1 MAGNIKGI
9 TIEFQGDTTKLDKA
23 LRHIK
28 NSTKDI
34 DSELKQVNKAL
45 KFNPTSVEL
54 WRQKQDLLRQKI
66 KETEDNLKELKNI
79 QAQMDASGVDKNSEA
94 YRRVSREIIEAE
106 SKLKTFNNEL
116 RKVGQV
122 NLRAMSEQFKAMG
135 NKLTSAGQAMRGI
148 STAAAAATAAIGALT
163 VKSAQWADDIS
174 TMSKR
179 YRIGTKDLQM
189 YSAAA
194 ELVDVQHTVN

>member
-23 LRHIK
+23 LRQIK

-54 WRQKQDLLRQKI
+54 WRQKQDLLSQKI
-66 KETEDNLKELKNI
+66 KQTETNLKELKNI
-79 QAQMDASGVDKNSEA
+79 QAQMDAQGVDKNSEA
-94 YRRVSREIIEAE
+94 FRRISREIVEAE
-106 SKLKTFNNEL
+106 SKLKTFNAEL

-122 NLRAMSEQFKAMG
+122 NLRAMSEQFKVMG
-135 NKLTSAGQAMRGI
+135 DKLTAAGNAMRGI
-148 STAAAAATAAIGALT
+148 STAAAAVAASIGALT
-163 VKSAQWADDIS
+163 VN
-174 TMSKR
+174 
-179 YRIGTKDLQM
+179 
-189 YSAAA
+189 
-194 ELVDVQHTVN
+194 V